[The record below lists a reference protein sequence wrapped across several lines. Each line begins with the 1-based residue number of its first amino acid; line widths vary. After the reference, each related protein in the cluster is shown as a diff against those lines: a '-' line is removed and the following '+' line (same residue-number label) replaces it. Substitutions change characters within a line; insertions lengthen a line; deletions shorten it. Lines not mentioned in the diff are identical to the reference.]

1 MTLWTQ
7 TSISHSSMCA
17 VASPKICKHRK
28 ASWIELKA
36 SLFWVVILIS
46 TCSSFK
52 TIVRLQ
58 GCRRCYAIRVW
69 KLCYSVHTEEILAK
83 WLVVVIVMAPL
94 SLCYKRSGKK
104 MFLRNFDINPSF
116 SFSKPLWK
124 KWGSCCVC
132 HHVTQGVVPMIGKGQ
147 GDPINHIHTGIT
159 VRENTWIL

>member
-69 KLCYSVHTEEILAK
+69 KLCYSVHTEEILAR
-83 WLVVVIVMAPL
+83 WLVVVIVVAPL

-104 MFLRNFDINPSF
+104 CSSKWHQPLLFLL
-116 SFSKPLWK
+116 KTALK
-124 KWGSCCVC
+124 KMRILLCLSPCDSRCSSNDRKRPRWSD
-132 HHVTQGVVPMIGKGQ
+132 QS
-147 GDPINHIHTGIT
+147 HTY
-159 VRENTWIL
+159 RYYS